1 MNATATPTVRL
12 TRDEYLTRER
22 LAESRSGYVDG
33 VVYAMAYEAI
43 ADFGASGVQ
52 VPLAAI
58 YERIDFEELPVR

>member
-1 MNATATPTVRL
+1 MNATVATPTVRL

-43 ADFGASGVQ
+43 A
-52 VPLAAI
+52 AAI
-58 YERIDFEELPVR
+58 YERNDFEELPVR